1 MEERTNEELL
11 EASNSTV
18 ASLPPNA
25 TTITISSDDIEEND
39 RTSSSHANHCAF
51 AKNESSNVL
60 TQELNFA
67 NNKYCDRLKA
77 LYKYSMSRRKRRE
90 TSDIHKYNGLVLN
103 LNKCKKAKCLKTN
116 AICKHDIKFFNQKVR
131 MPLALKEN
139 LVQNSVGINSKSSN
153 FANDSS
159 LMLRGIYN
167 IENDKMKF
175 LNTFGKDLSLNVPK
189 CSEDY
194 RTHEMMTNNENHLCN
209 YLDNC
214 YIPVMSPFAIT
225 NIEANNS
232 KKNRE
237 RALCMSFIS
246 LSIILFFIIS
256 YFGVLLF
263 LRITSVPFNE

>member
-1 MEERTNEELL
+1 MDERTNEEPL

-18 ASLPPNA
+18 ASLPQNA
-25 TTITISSDDIEEND
+25 TTITISSNDIEEND
-39 RTSSSHANHCAF
+39 RTCSSHANDCAF
-51 AKNESSNVL
+51 AKNESSNEL
-60 TQELNFA
+60 TRELNST

-77 LYKYSMSRRKRRE
+77 LYKYSISRRKRRE
-90 TSDIHKYNGLVLN
+90 ASDIHKYNGLVLN
-103 LNKCKKAKCLKTN
+103 LNKCKKAKCLKVN
-116 AICKHDIKFFNQKVR
+116 AICKHDIKYLNQKVR

-139 LVQNSVGINSKSSN
+139 LVQNSIAINSKSSN
-153 FANDSS
+153 FANNDSP

-167 IENDKMKF
+167 VENDIKF

-194 RTHEMMTNNENHLCN
+194 RTQEMTTNSENHLRN

-246 LSIILFFIIS
+246 LAIILFLIIS

-263 LRITSVPFNE
+263 LRITSVPYNE

>member
-25 TTITISSDDIEEND
+25 TTITVSSDDIEEND
-39 RTSSSHANHCAF
+39 RTSSSHANHCAV
-51 AKNESSNVL
+51 AKKESSDEL
-60 TQELNFA
+60 TQEPNSSS
-67 NNKYCDRLKA
+67 NKCCDRLKA
-77 LYKYSMSRRKRRE
+77 LYKYSISRRKRRE

-103 LNKCKKAKCLKTN
+103 LNKCKKAKCLKMN
-116 AICKHDIKFFNQKVR
+116 AICKHDIKFLNKNVR
-131 MPLALKEN
+131 MPFALKEN
-139 LVQNSVGINSKSSN
+139 FVQNSIAINSKSSN
-153 FANDSS
+153 FGNNDSS
-159 LMLRGIYN
+159 LMLRGIYST
-167 IENDKMKF
+167 ENDQIRY
-175 LNTFGKDLSLNVPK
+175 LNTFGKDISLNVPK
-189 CSEDY
+189 WSEDY
-194 RTHEMMTNNENHLCN
+194 RTHEMTTNNENHLRN

-214 YIPVMSPFAIT
+214 YIPVMSPFAI
-225 NIEANNS
+225 ANNS

-246 LSIILFFIIS
+246 LAIILFFIIS